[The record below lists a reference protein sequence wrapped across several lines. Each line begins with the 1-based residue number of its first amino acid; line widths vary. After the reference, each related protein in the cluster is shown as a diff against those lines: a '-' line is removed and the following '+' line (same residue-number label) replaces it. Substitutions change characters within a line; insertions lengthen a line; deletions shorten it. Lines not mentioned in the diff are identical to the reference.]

1 MAQNDAKRPATPA
14 PRIRWDDE
22 LFPEDPAE
30 LRVLGDI
37 EAEGQSGDGA
47 KDGDVEEVVEELSLD
62 PPLPVS
68 LVIAPQDDELV
79 CAAPE
84 PTTWTQIDGVD
95 CAVLSAFSGT
105 RTIPLADLRLDPL
118 LEKLAR
124 LHGLFPPPGSLEAE
138 QTPGPETASGRGVP
152 DGAAAAGAAIAQSE
166 GDGAPVPAVMP
177 PMGVMSS
184 EPGAVVGSGCAP
196 QANSLLRPR
205 PPTGERMRVG
215 GVLWPPGPLGVSAER
230 VAHIVRMAKDAP
242 ELRHPHD
249 MGLSRSRLQ
258 RLLAGVPNN
267 RMLSGALM
275 VWFHEAGIL
284 LPPQKAAQ
292 PFRSSRPI
300 RDDIDMAEVAE
311 RLDRTALPTVEAV
324 EAAFRE

>member
-1 MAQNDAKRPATPA
+1 MPPPRP
-14 PRIRWDDE
+14 RWDDDE
-22 LFPEDPAE
+22 LFPEDEPVRRAP
-30 LRVLGDI
+30 GNPG
-37 EAEGQSGDGA
+37 AGASAGDGGDQ
-47 KDGDVEEVVEELSLD
+47 KVDGELLLGL
-62 PPLPVS
+62 PLSAS
-68 LVIAPQDDELV
+68 LVIAPQDDDLV

-95 CAVLSAFSGT
+95 CAVLSAFSGV
-105 RTIPLADLRLDPL
+105 RTIALAELRLDPL

-124 LHGLFPPPGSLEAE
+124 LHGLFPPPGLLAVE
-138 QTPGPETASGRGVP
+138 QLAGPEMMTGEGTPSG
-152 DGAAAAGAAIAQSE
+152 AMAAGAAT
-166 GDGAPVPAVMP
+166 APGERAGSLGPAVLP
-177 PMGVMSS
+177 PAGTMSC
-184 EPGAVVGSGCAP
+184 EPGAVVASGSPP
-196 QANSLLRPR
+196 QTSSLLRPR
-205 PPTGERMRVG
+205 SPAGERMRVG

-258 RLLAGVPNN
+258 RLLSGVPNN

-284 LPPQKAAQ
+284 LPPQKIGQ

-300 RDDIDMAEVAE
+300 RDDIEMAEVAE
-311 RLDRTALPTVEAV
+311 RLDRTALPTAEAV
-324 EAAFRE
+324 EAAFQE